1 MQRHNQ
7 LPSRAKRKR
16 LKGGRAQSRDLA
28 FLPARLPHP
37 CRVFCDRVGILTSHP
52 SRFPK
57 ASYLQHPLS
66 FRAQRGTCFSG
77 TILLTLLVILLPACH
92 SKTSQAAAKRY
103 PFAGRVVS
111 IDAQDQ
117 SALIANDNIPGFMD
131 AMTMSY
137 KVKPPSVLNQLTTGD
152 SISAEAVV
160 VEPTGKGDNAEPGY
174 WLENV
179 KVTAHRD
186 TTPALSPHAL
196 HMPAPGEEVPDF
208 SFTNQS
214 GRRIS
219 FRQYR
224 GQVLLVTFI
233 YTRCPFPDFCPRMSS
248 NFAEIYRQITADP
261 SLAAAHLLTISF
273 DPGHD
278 TPKVLRDYG
287 FSVAHTR
294 DAALFKRWEF
304 AAPRPSDLPRI
315 ADFFAL
321 TVTPEGGMITHNLST
336 TVIGPDGKVVKWYH
350 GGDWQ
355 VSDLIKDAAAARVP
369 KG

>member
-1 MQRHNQ
+1 MKAMHRHNQ
-7 LPSRAKRKR
+7 LSSRAKRER

-233 YTRCPFPDFCPRMSS
+233 YTRCPFPDFCPRMSA
-248 NFAEIYRQITADP
+248 NFNEIYKQLGTNP
-261 SLAAAHLLTISF
+261 SLAGTRLLSVSF
-273 DPGHD
+273 D
-278 TPKVLRDYG
+278 
-287 FSVAHTR
+287 
-294 DAALFKRWEF
+294 
-304 AAPRPSDLPRI
+304 
-315 ADFFAL
+315 
-321 TVTPEGGMITHNLST
+321 
-336 TVIGPDGKVVKWYH
+336 
-350 GGDWQ
+350 
-355 VSDLIKDAAAARVP
+355 
-369 KG
+369 